1 MAIQNTLVTTI
12 ASNVYVSSGN
22 SAITAV
28 YLCNYG
34 ASATSFN
41 VWACPAGNLA
51 TTTTQ
56 IYYNVTV
63 QSGDTYVIDNE
74 KMILSNGDMIK
85 ANATA
90 NTSITTTVSYI
101 GI

>member
-1 MAIQNTLVTTI
+1 MAILNTSLTTI

-22 SAITAV
+22 SAITALYFV
-28 YLCNYG
+28 NTS
-34 ASATSFN
+34 ASAASFY
-41 VWACPAGNLA
+41 VWACPAGNVA
-51 TTTTQ
+51 TANTQ

-63 QSGDTYVIDNE
+63 QSGDTYVVDNE
-74 KMILSNGDMIK
+74 KLILSNGDMIK

-90 NTSITTTVSYI
+90 NLSMATTVSYI